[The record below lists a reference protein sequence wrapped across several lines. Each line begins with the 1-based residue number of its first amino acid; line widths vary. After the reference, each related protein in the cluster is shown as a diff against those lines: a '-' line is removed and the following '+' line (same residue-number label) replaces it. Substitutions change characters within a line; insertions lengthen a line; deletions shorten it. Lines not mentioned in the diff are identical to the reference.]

1 MTTQFERER
10 RHQARM
16 EQINDVQVVRGRGD
30 GMRPDHEGTL
40 LERARMLAEEVSSH
54 TATERGLAAFDRL
67 LRHIEQGH
75 ASRPQEIVDFLAA
88 VWDGKPLPL
97 TVLRGVDESTGD
109 DMLAVL
115 DAYRHARL
123 SLIEHVE
130 GGPKRVATA
139 IHGDGRVNPP
149 ATAARAVSSRA
160 GRLG

>member
-67 LRHIEQGH
+67 LQHIEQGD
-75 ASRPQEIVDFLAA
+75 ASQEIVDFLAA

-97 TVLRGVDESTGD
+97 TALRGVDETTGD

-130 GGPKRVATA
+130 GGPKRVAAA
-139 IHGDGRVNPP
+139 INGDRRVNPP

-160 GRLG
+160 PGA